1 MNTET
6 KIEQLKTNVQKQR
19 QTTQRTD
26 GQIYIDLVKEPKMA
40 KTYLGSQ
47 NVDETHIHQ
56 IFRKN

>member
-26 GQIYIDLVKEPKMA
+26 GQIYIDLVKEPKMS
-40 KTYLGSQ
+40 K
-47 NVDETHIHQ
+47 NVPWITK
-56 IFRKN
+56 RR